1 VNKNLLLVV
10 VALLAA
16 AGLGWYIY
24 HRHQDCSFSGWKQ
37 TVGVDIDVAIGDV
50 QAVKTKLG
58 IEDQQV
64 RDFDTLMKDFA
75 LKYDAD
81 CQDTKQGRMSQAE
94 YLCRRNNMDK
104 TLDKIRIFL
113 EKIEAAK
120 TLPDPAA
127 QRGIV
132 LKALD
137 DLETATKSGYS
148 AGCTSAMVVDPKQ
161 LNFNDHTSERAVQ
174 VSNSGN
180 NVLVFTAGD
189 LPNGFIAQPK
199 TGTIA
204 PGNLAVVAV
213 YRTFE
218 PVVPDQPLTFHML
231 SNFQEDI
238 SVRIDLDA
246 QNSELYDSLAGQ
258 ARATAA
264 LGNHQPSLQDALAV
278 VDQSLAK
285 SGSVADKDHESMR
298 YFLAAGVLSRIGN
311 VEEAKHALDTATFKN
326 PSLGREPSTLILRG
340 IVVNQEGHPD
350 QAIQHFAE
358 AKRLASEDDKAT
370 KALSDLFTGAVVLN
384 TDKKTGTDLLSKS
397 DVQKSIQ
404 RNPKLLDFATRELRV
419 KNLDKAVKNAAAA
432 PHE

>member
-10 VALLAA
+10 VVLLAA
-16 AGLGWYIY
+16 AGLVWYVY
-24 HRHQDCSFSGWKQ
+24 HRHDDCSFSGWKQ

-50 QAVKTKLG
+50 QSVKTKLG

-81 CQDTKQGRMSQAE
+81 CQDTKRGRMSQAE

-113 EKIEAAK
+113 EKVEAAK
-120 TLPDPAA
+120 TLPDPAT

-137 DLETATKSGYS
+137 DLETATKSGYG

-180 NVLVFTAGD
+180 NPLVFTAGS

-199 TGTIA
+199 TGNIA
-204 PGNLAVVAV
+204 PGNLAVIAV

-218 PVVPDQPLTFHML
+218 PVVPGQPLTFHML
-231 SNFQEDI
+231 SNFQEDV
-238 SVRIDLDA
+238 SVQIDLDA
-246 QNSELYDSLAGQ
+246 QNSELYDSLADQ
-258 ARATAA
+258 ARTSAA
-264 LGNHQPSLQDALAV
+264 VENHPPTLQDALAV

-285 SGSVADKDHESMR
+285 SGPVADKDKESMR
-298 YFLAAGVLSRIGN
+298 YFLAAGVLTRVGN
-311 VEEAKHALDTATFKN
+311 IDQAHQALDAATSKN
-326 PSLGREPSTLILRG
+326 PSLAKEPSALILRG

-350 QAIQHFAE
+350 RAIQHFAE
-358 AKRLASEDDKAT
+358 AKRLAPEDDKAT
-370 KALSDLFTGAVVLN
+370 KGISDLLTGAVVLK
-384 TDKKTGTDLLSKS
+384 TDKKTGSDLLAKA
-397 DVQKSIQ
+397 DVQKSVQ

-419 KNLDKAVKNAAAA
+419 DNLDKAVKNAASG
-432 PHE
+432 PH

>member
-1 VNKNLLLVV
+1 MNKNLLLVV
-10 VALLAA
+10 VVLLAA
-16 AGLGWYIY
+16 AGLVWYVY
-24 HRHQDCSFSGWKQ
+24 HRHDDCSFSGWKQ

-50 QAVKTKLG
+50 QSVKTKVG

-81 CQDTKQGRMSQAE
+81 CQDTKRGRMSQAE
-94 YLCRRNNMDK
+94 YLCRRNHMDK

-113 EKIEAAK
+113 EKVEAAK
-120 TLPDPAA
+120 TLPDPAT

-137 DLETATKSGYS
+137 DLEIATKSGYG

-180 NVLVFTAGD
+180 NPLVFTAGF

-199 TGTIA
+199 TGNIA
-204 PGNLAVVAV
+204 PGNLAVIAV

-218 PVVPDQPLTFHML
+218 PVVPGQPLTFHML
-231 SNFQEDI
+231 SNFQEDV
-238 SVRIDLDA
+238 SVQIDLDA
-246 QNSELYDSLAGQ
+246 QNSELYDNLADQ
-258 ARATAA
+258 ARTSAA
-264 LGNHQPSLQDALAV
+264 LGNHQPALQDALAV

-285 SGSVADKDHESMR
+285 SGSVDDKNRESMR

-311 VEEAKHALDTATFKN
+311 VDQAHRALDAATSKN
-326 PSLGREPSTLILRG
+326 PSLAKEPSTLILRG
-340 IVVNQEGHPD
+340 IVVNREGHPE
-350 QAIQHFAE
+350 QAIEHFAE
-358 AKRLASEDDKAT
+358 AKRLAPEDDKAT
-370 KALSDLFTGAVVLN
+370 KALSDLFTGAVVLK
-384 TDKKTGTDLLSKS
+384 TDKKTGSDILAKA
-397 DVQKSIQ
+397 DVQRSVQ

-419 KNLDKAVKNAAAA
+419 DNLDKAVKNAASG
-432 PHE
+432 PH

>member
-1 VNKNLLLVV
+1 MNKNLLLVV
-10 VALLAA
+10 IVLLAA
-16 AGLGWYIY
+16 LGVVWYIY

-50 QAVKTKLG
+50 QAVKTKVG
-58 IEDQQV
+58 IADQQV

-81 CQDTKQGRMSQAE
+81 CQDTKQGRMNQAE

-113 EKIEAAK
+113 QKVEAAK
-120 TLPDPAA
+120 TLPDPAV

-137 DLETATKSGYS
+137 DLETSTKSGYG

-180 NVLVFTAGD
+180 NVLVFSAGS

-238 SVRIDLDA
+238 SVQIALDV
-246 QNSELYDSLAGQ
+246 QNSELYDSLADQ
-258 ARATAA
+258 ARTTAA
-264 LGNHQPSLQDALAV
+264 VGNHQPSLQDALTV

-285 SGSVADKDHESMR
+285 SGSVAGKDRESMR
-298 YFLAAGVLSRIGN
+298 YFLAAGVLARVGN
-311 VEEAKHALDTATFKN
+311 VAQAQQALDTATAKN
-326 PSLGREPSTLILRG
+326 PALAKEPSALILRG

-358 AKRLASEDDKAT
+358 AKRLAPEEDKDT
-370 KALSDLFTGAVVLN
+370 KALSDLFAGAVVLK
-384 TDKKTGTDLLSKS
+384 TDQKAGTDLLSNA
-397 DVQKSIQ
+397 DVQKSVQ

-419 KNLDKAVKNAAAA
+419 KNLGKAVKNAASA
-432 PHE
+432 PH